1 MIYFLFAT
9 RKFCVICGSM
19 FFQETPD
26 GRRKIIDLIDASGSG
41 DVDTSTVC
49 EVTDGCLKGLTG
61 RKLKV
66 CLLFIVHHGFCKVQV
81 NRRPYHSPCFFLL
94 YLEDS

>member
-1 MIYFLFAT
+1 
-9 RKFCVICGSM
+9 M

-66 CLLFIVHHGFCKVQV
+66 CLLFIVHHGFCKAQV
-81 NRRPYHSPCFFLL
+81 NRRPYHSPCFFLW